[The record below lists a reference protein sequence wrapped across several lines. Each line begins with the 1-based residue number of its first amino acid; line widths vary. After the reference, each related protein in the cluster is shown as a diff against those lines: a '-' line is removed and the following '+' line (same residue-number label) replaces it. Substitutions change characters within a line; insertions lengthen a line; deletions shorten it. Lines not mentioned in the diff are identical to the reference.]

1 MPGPIRHDFD
11 KLNRL
16 PPYVL
21 AEVIEM
27 MKPARRALVTS
38 MRALKT

>member
-1 MPGPIRHDFD
+1 MSESRFRHDFD

-21 AEVIEM
+21 SEVTELTRT
-27 MKPARRALVTS
+27 ARRCRVL
-38 MRALKT
+38 RCRQ